1 MKAIFILLDEMG
13 WACFTIVGWGAV
25 PPEAALRIRR
35 IVRAAFGA
43 VEHQIVDLTVLCM
56 QQNGAAISAGIIDR
70 VIAGF
75 ENRRSAD
82 DGASCRRGND
92 LQADFA
98 VRGHGSLPTAGG
110 SATELSAT
118 DAWHM
123 AAVDDSRPYALCQRQ
138 SV

>member
-1 MKAIFILLDEMG
+1 ML
-13 WACFTIVGWGAV
+13 
-25 PPEAALRIRR
+25 PEAALRVCR

-56 QQNGAAISAGIIDR
+56 QQNGTAISAGIIDR

-82 DGASCRRGND
+82 DGGND

-98 VRGHGSLPTAGG
+98 VRGHGSLPYCRRERYRT
-110 SATELSAT
+110 LSHRRLA
-118 DAWHM
+118 HG
-123 AAVDDSRPYALCQRQ
+123 RCR
-138 SV
+138 

>member
-1 MKAIFILLDEMG
+1 VL
-13 WACFTIVGWGAV
+13 
-25 PPEAALRIRR
+25 PEAALRVCR

-56 QQNGAAISAGIIDR
+56 QQNGTAISAGIIDR

-82 DGASCRRGND
+82 DGGND